1 MIEGYTDPLV
11 ATLNETPVYMGGD
24 NTTSAFLSLS
34 DPSTHPPD
42 NQIAFFTGED
52 EYEMTRTYGQWL
64 GQEYI
69 MMAGKEYTSITE
81 IDDYIYSPWSENVF
95 LDGTDGM

>member
-24 NTTSAFLSLS
+24 NTTSAFLSLA
-34 DPSTHPPD
+34 DPPTHPPD
-42 NQIAFFTGED
+42 NNIAFFTGED
-52 EYEMTRTYGQWL
+52 EYELTRTYGQWL

-69 MMAGKEYTSITE
+69 MMAGKEYTSIT
-81 IDDYIYSPWSENVF
+81 
-95 LDGTDGM
+95 